1 MYVKL
6 QSMDTFGPNI
16 QTNVEW
22 LQEQNKTIV
31 VCRVHNLGSHY

>member
-1 MYVKL
+1 MFYKSSFGMYVKL

-22 LQEQNKTIV
+22 L
-31 VCRVHNLGSHY
+31 